1 MDANIRRWNKYFSS
15 YRQNFVNIGERMG
28 DKSGL
33 NQPLV
38 NSVLLD
44 NEKDEIWVGTD
55 GGGLNHVDRTGNMV
69 QYYPV
74 RDMVN
79 HKQSNI
85 IKSLMWDRKNGY
97 GLVLWKELPF
107 LNRRLGAPVIW
118 N

>member
-1 MDANIRRWNKYFSS
+1 MPTYAGGINIFSS

-85 IKSLMWDRKNGY
+85 IKSLMWDRK
-97 GLVLWKELPF
+97 K
-107 LNRRLGAPVIW
+107 RIW
-118 N
+118 IGTLEGIN